1 MSLKKVA
8 IVGRPNVGKSQ
19 LFNAIVK
26 KRISI
31 VDEDEGTTRDRIY
44 ARGEFFGYPFELIDT
59 GGIDVRSKAD
69 FVKEI
74 KQQAEIAIQ
83 EADSIIM
90 VVDGRLDLQL
100 LDEEVAKILHQ
111 SEKPI
116 TLAVNKLDHDT
127 SERMIA
133 PFRAL
138 GFTNVVPISAIHTL
152 HIAELL
158 DAALREFDKTEIAE
172 AAPGLFKI
180 AIVGRPNV
188 GKSHLLNTLIGE
200 ERSVVSPIAGTT
212 RDAIDTVVK
221 FQDQEYVFIDTAG
234 IRRSAKEKEVVEKFA
249 AIRTREALERCDLAL
264 MVIDAGMGL
273 TAEEKKII
281 RQVEDAGKACIL
293 LINKWDLAKGF
304 RMEHAFKA
312 LDLQEP
318 FFEHV
323 PKLIISA
330 KTGRN
335 IEKIFP
341 AIASIRAAYEK
352 RITTGT
358 LNKCLVKAMQLYHPP
373 FIGGKRL
380 RVYYLA
386 QIDTKPP
393 RFVLFVNSPLLMDQG
408 YKKYLINQIRDTF
421 DFQGVPLIL
430 ELRGKLQNRRRPPPQ
445 TRNSKENDR
454 DLRDIVKPEEESD
467 NLDE

>member
-44 ARGEFFGYPFELIDT
+44 ARAEFFGYPFELIDT
-59 GGIDVRSKAD
+59 GGIDMRSKAD

-90 VVDGRLDLQL
+90 VVDGRVELQL
-100 LDEEVAKILHQ
+100 LDQEVAQMLHQ
-111 SEKPI
+111 SKKPI
-116 TLAVNKLDHDT
+116 TLAVNKLDNDT
-127 SERMIA
+127 SEKMIA

-138 GFTNVVPISAIHTL
+138 GFTNIVPTSAIHTL
-152 HIAELL
+152 HMAELL
-158 DAALREFDKTEIAE
+158 ESALETFDKADIPKDP
-172 AAPGLFKI
+172 PGLFKI

-188 GKSHLLNTLIGE
+188 GKSHLLNTLLGH

-212 RDAIDTVVK
+212 RDAIDTTVK
-221 FQDQEYVFIDTAG
+221 FKDQEYLFIDTAG
-234 IRRSAKEKEVVEKFA
+234 IRRTAKEKEVVEKFA
-249 AIRTREALERCDLAL
+249 SIRTQEALERCDLAL

-273 TAEEKKII
+273 TQEEKKII
-281 RQVEDAGKACIL
+281 HQIEEAGKACIL

-304 RMEHAFKA
+304 RMEHAFQA
-312 LDLQEP
+312 LDMQVP
-318 FFEHV
+318 FLEHV

-335 IEKIFP
+335 VEKIFP
-341 AIASIRAAYEK
+341 SIAYIRAAYEK

-358 LNKCLVKAMQLYHPP
+358 LNKCLVTAMQLYHPP

-386 QIDTKPP
+386 QIDTRPP
-393 RFVLFVNSPLLMDQG
+393 RFVLFVNSPLLMDHG
-408 YKKYLINQIRDTF
+408 YKKYLINQIRKEF
-421 DFQGVPLIL
+421 DFNGVPLVL
-430 ELRGKLQNRRRPPPQ
+430 ELRGKLQNRRKPPAP
-445 TRNSKENDR
+445 TKTSREHDR
-454 DLRDIVKPEEESD
+454 DLHHIGRPED
-467 NLDE
+467 MDD